1 MEVGPTASIR
11 FVAHWLVANSRTPDP
26 RRIRVGSTVLVVEDD
41 PDTVELVGMYLR
53 RDGHK
58 VLTERDGR
66 NGLRVAIESKPD
78 LLVLDLMLP
87 GMDGIEVCR
96 SVRRQSNMPI
106 LMLTARAEEQDRL
119 IGLDLG
125 ADDYVTKPFS
135 PRELAARVRALLRRS
150 YSSETD
156 QEGPGEIVYRDV
168 IADLKGRVITVAGT
182 SPQMTPTEF
191 DLLTFLMRTPG
202 RVFSR
207 EEIIE
212 RVFGYDFA
220 GFDRTVDAHISA
232 VRRKLGFRKEYLRT
246 VYGIGYR
253 FGDA

>member
-1 MEVGPTASIR
+1 M
-11 FVAHWLVANSRTPDP
+11 
-26 RRIRVGSTVLVVEDD
+26 RVGSTVLVVEDD

-66 NGLRVAIESKPD
+66 DGLKVAIELKPD

-96 SVRRQSNMPI
+96 AVRRRSDMPI

-135 PRELAARVRALLRRS
+135 PRELAARVRAVLRRS
-150 YSSETD
+150 RSSEAV
-156 QEGPGEIVYRDV
+156 QEGPGEIVYRD
-168 IADLKGRVITVAGT
+168 IMADLRGRIITVAGA

-191 DLLTFLMRTPG
+191 ELLTLLMRTPG

-207 EEIIE
+207 GEIID
-212 RVFGYDFA
+212 RVFGDDFA
-220 GFDRTVDAHISA
+220 GFDRNVDAHISA

>member
-1 MEVGPTASIR
+1 M
-11 FVAHWLVANSRTPDP
+11 
-26 RRIRVGSTVLVVEDD
+26 RVGSTVLVVEDD

-58 VLTERDGR
+58 VLAERDGR
-66 NGLRVAIESKPD
+66 DGLKVAVESKPD

-96 SVRRQSNMPI
+96 AVRRQSDMPI
-106 LMLTARAEEQDRL
+106 LMLTARADEQDRL

-135 PRELAARVRALLRRS
+135 PRELAARVRAVLRRS
-150 YSSETD
+150 RSSEAV
-156 QEGPGEIVYRDV
+156 QEGPDEIVYRD
-168 IADLKGRVITVAGT
+168 IMADLRGRVITVAGA

-191 DLLTFLMRTPG
+191 ELLTLLMRTPG

-207 EEIIE
+207 EEIID
-212 RVFGYDFA
+212 RVFGDDFA

>member
-1 MEVGPTASIR
+1 MDSTNTEIKSTTGLFILFIKLVIILELGPLISHPQGLLQAK
-11 FVAHWLVANSRTPDP
+11 L
-26 RRIRVGSTVLVVEDD
+26 
-41 PDTVELVGMYLR
+41 EL
-53 RDGHK
+53 
-58 VLTERDGR
+58 
-66 NGLRVAIESKPD
+66 KPD

-96 SVRRQSNMPI
+96 AVRRQSDMPI

-135 PRELAARVRALLRRS
+135 PRELAARVRAVLRRS
-150 YSSETD
+150 RSSEAV
-156 QEGPGEIVYRDV
+156 QEGPGEIVYRD
-168 IADLKGRVITVAGT
+168 IMADLRGRIITVAGA

-191 DLLTFLMRTPG
+191 ELLTLLMRTPG

-207 EEIIE
+207 GEIID
-212 RVFGYDFA
+212 RVFGDDFA